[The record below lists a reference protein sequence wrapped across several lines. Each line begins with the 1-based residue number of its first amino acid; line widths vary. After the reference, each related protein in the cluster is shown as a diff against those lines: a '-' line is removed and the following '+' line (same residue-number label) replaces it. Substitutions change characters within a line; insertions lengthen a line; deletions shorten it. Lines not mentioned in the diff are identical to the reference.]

1 MVSTNKYF
9 FRLKPDCFTVYVL
22 HMDRKIHEEREF
34 PSAHAQELVDFVRS
48 HPILNE
54 RLVFCQGIG

>member
-1 MVSTNKYF
+1 
-9 FRLKPDCFTVYVL
+9 
-22 HMDRKIHEEREF
+22 MDRKIHEEKEF